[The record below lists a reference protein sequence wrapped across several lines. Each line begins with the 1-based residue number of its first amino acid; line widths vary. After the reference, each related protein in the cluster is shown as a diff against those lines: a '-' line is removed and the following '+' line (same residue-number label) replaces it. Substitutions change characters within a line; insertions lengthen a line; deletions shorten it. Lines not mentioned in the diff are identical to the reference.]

1 MGQSYR
7 IRTELGINKT
17 INIELDQ
24 DFEFLEIL
32 SLKIQQS
39 EIYTRNCANYG
50 VVVGRV
56 TANNGL
62 GLPNARVS
70 IFIPIDTIDESNP
83 LISSIYPYKSP
94 NDRNEDGYRYN
105 LLPYE
110 KSYSK
115 HAATGTLPGRLDV
128 LTGSTAIEIYDKYYK
143 YTTKTNDSGDYM
155 IMGAPLGGQTLFM
168 DVDLSD
174 IGEFSLTPQD
184 LIRMG
189 LATEAQVVGNQ
200 FNTSTDLNSLPQ
212 IINIQQTIDVAP
224 LWGDPAI
231 CQIAV
236 SRADFDLRDNANI
249 DIQPTAVFM
258 GSMFSSPDN
267 MRVRP
272 GCRPKDNLGNL
283 CDLTTGPGQILA
295 LRQTINIDSDGLPI
309 LEVYQLEQAGN
320 VIDGDGAWVTELPM
334 NLDYYITNEFG
345 EKVLSYDPTI
355 GIPTKSK
362 YRFKIKWQQANV
374 PSEQTRRPYY
384 LVPNIKE
391 YPEIRKHSSYYFGLN
406 WTGYTEGFGRNDGS
420 YDNRINEIVN
430 CEDTFYEFN
439 FNRVYTVASL
449 IDEYKKGG
457 KGRFI
462 GIKEIDDDSCAS
474 TNNKFP
480 VNEGFRN
487 FDFLFFL
494 FSIIILIFQ
503 AIGPFLILAGHLL
516 LFLFA
521 LVKAALCL
529 ICSVPFLGFICRD
542 LNIDCNKF
550 STTMRLPM
558 ITYPDCQACECETTI
573 TDQAQRQY
581 NVSGT
586 GFLSY
591 TSSRES
597 YINYF
602 LSYFSGTSSD
612 EQTLN
617 SNAFCDAI
625 GGSSVIYPPNIG
637 NNIYKVP
644 QSQPYVI
651 PNQNYS
657 KFAVSGTLPLG
668 ERINIF
674 NGRYNYFTGL
684 NKIKVS
690 VEPNLNI
697 GKFQYDNTL
706 TVLSNDGFTSGDLV
720 TFVSPATSSDVNWAY
735 SGFTLGGISGNT
747 KGYVSGTTTVNVV
760 YADTQITEKIVQYTL
775 PTGSTITNYEFASDR
790 EYFQVVTAI
799 TVSDAVTLWK
809 KSKVNVNNQNSFPGI
824 LSNKTVINWFGQTA
838 GPGSDWSDGGVTFD
852 FSLFDAYQDFGDQY
866 IVIFQR
872 GVDPY
877 SPLYETEYDLSKI
890 FGKIAFGDV
899 LKDKNF
905 IVKTKTRLNIP
916 IQKLPINNK
925 IAVQHFTGQTDMFYS
940 SYFFE
945 PGIVGNTTPGYTYS
959 GYSSTSTGYYG
970 SKDSINTYSRDAPNF
985 PSTVTYPF
993 ISGTNIKGV
1002 FTSEANALY
1011 SIDIKPGK
1019 YNNGEELSGLG
1030 NMIIKLYGN
1039 TVGGAYG
1046 YTVIPS
1052 NYSTPVELP
1061 NYGGKSRPT
1070 LMSNRNLNV
1079 MRTDRLPSSD
1089 SLDGFSFGY
1098 GCALLQQN
1106 LNFAIYG
1113 IDAKFETFNG
1123 PRYST
1128 GASIVT
1134 AEIEGLPNSVTVADT
1149 FTCENMVGLS
1159 CYQGFG
1165 SDFKVNQNCAT
1176 SDQVVQGCYLFF
1188 ENIFFGLRDDI
1199 TLFSEWAYRFR
1210 FFYGLC
1216 RGVLSQSFTNNW
1228 INGSLFAFPIQVNTK
1243 YDKNNK
1249 PKPPEY
1255 CENLVYFDS
1264 TTNNFYYRSSPW
1276 NNTEFV
1282 GINGG
1287 TGTGGV
1293 NVRNLLFPTTIMNLG
1308 MKDYFYSEIT
1318 FDPSTKGYVIPSI
1331 NPTSYN
1337 DTSDLINLFV
1347 ISRITDENF
1356 LQRII
1361 SSGDNSLN
1369 QLFSRNEG
1377 DPSKRRIDGDLA
1389 QLLSI
1394 NSEVG
1399 VIGFSQ
1405 EFYSENSKSVQ
1416 ILGTPN
1422 NPLIAVWFSSTTE
1435 DLQIKDY
1442 ITPGRINFRTA
1453 DNSNNYPFTYGIKS
1467 QIVPFYQWELT
1478 GGTNNIFGSEKNNW
1492 ATKEDDIVQGK
1503 AYQSQDRINDVAPT
1517 YFYSSNIDLNTVSG
1531 ETSARGYIFSLSGLT
1546 GNYSSELNGSNS
1558 KFTVGAPFQFY
1569 FGVTKGQTA
1578 LDKFKTKYSIS
1589 E

>member
-1 MGQSYR
+1 
-7 IRTELGINKT
+7 
-17 INIELDQ
+17 
-24 DFEFLEIL
+24 
-32 SLKIQQS
+32 
-39 EIYTRNCANYG
+39 
-50 VVVGRV
+50 
-56 TANNGL
+56 
-62 GLPNARVS
+62 
-70 IFIPIDTIDESNP
+70 
-83 LISSIYPYKSP
+83 
-94 NDRNEDGYRYN
+94 
-105 LLPYE
+105 
-110 KSYSK
+110 
-115 HAATGTLPGRLDV
+115 
-128 LTGSTAIEIYDKYYK
+128 
-143 YTTKTNDSGDYM
+143 
-155 IMGAPLGGQTLFM
+155 
-168 DVDLSD
+168 
-174 IGEFSLTPQD
+174 
-184 LIRMG
+184 
-189 LATEAQVVGNQ
+189 
-200 FNTSTDLNSLPQ
+200 
-212 IINIQQTIDVAP
+212 
-224 LWGDPAI
+224 
-231 CQIAV
+231 
-236 SRADFDLRDNANI
+236 
-249 DIQPTAVFM
+249 
-258 GSMFSSPDN
+258 
-267 MRVRP
+267 
-272 GCRPKDNLGNL
+272 
-283 CDLTTGPGQILA
+283 
-295 LRQTINIDSDGLPI
+295 
-309 LEVYQLEQAGN
+309 
-320 VIDGDGAWVTELPM
+320 
-334 NLDYYITNEFG
+334 
-345 EKVLSYDPTI
+345 
-355 GIPTKSK
+355 
-362 YRFKIKWQQANV
+362 
-374 PSEQTRRPYY
+374 
-384 LVPNIKE
+384 
-391 YPEIRKHSSYYFGLN
+391 
-406 WTGYTEGFGRNDGS
+406 
-420 YDNRINEIVN
+420 
-430 CEDTFYEFN
+430 
-439 FNRVYTVASL
+439 
-449 IDEYKKGG
+449 
-457 KGRFI
+457 
-462 GIKEIDDDSCAS
+462 
-474 TNNKFP
+474 
-480 VNEGFRN
+480 
-487 FDFLFFL
+487 
-494 FSIIILIFQ
+494 
-503 AIGPFLILAGHLL
+503 
-516 LFLFA
+516 
-521 LVKAALCL
+521 
-529 ICSVPFLGFICRD
+529 
-542 LNIDCNKF
+542 
-550 STTMRLPM
+550 MRLPM

-602 LSYFSGTSSD
+602 LSYFSGTSAD

-617 SNAFCDAI
+617 SYAFCDAT
-625 GGSSVIYPPNIG
+625 GGFSVIYPPKSG
-637 NNIYKVP
+637 SSIYKVP
-644 QSQPYVI
+644 QSQPYII
-651 PNQNYS
+651 PNQPYS
-657 KFAVSGTLPLG
+657 KFAVSSTLPLG

-697 GKFQYDNTL
+697 GKFHYDNTL
-706 TVLSNDGFTSGDLV
+706 TVLSNDGFNSGDLV
-720 TFVSPATSSDVNWAY
+720 TFVNPSTSSDVNWAY
-735 SGFTLGGISGNT
+735 SGFTLDGISGNT

-824 LSNKTVINWFGQTA
+824 LSSKTVINWFGETSGA
-838 GPGSDWSDGGVTFD
+838 GSNWSDGGITFD

-916 IQKLPINNK
+916 IQKLPVNNK
-925 IAVQHFTGQTDMFYS
+925 IAVQHLTGQTDIFYS

-945 PGIVGNTTPGYTYS
+945 PGISGNTTPGYTYS
-959 GYSSTSTGYYG
+959 GYSSTSIGYYG
-970 SKDSINTYSRDAPNF
+970 ITDSTNIRPRGTSNQNF
-985 PSTVTYPF
+985 ETKQF
-993 ISGTNIKGV
+993 AGGNIKGV
-1002 FTSEANALY
+1002 FIKIPPSNKLY
-1011 SIDIKPGK
+1011 STNILPGK
-1019 YNNGEELSGLG
+1019 YNDGEELSGLG
-1030 NMIIKLYGN
+1030 NMWIFNYDNTFGN
-1039 TVGGAYG
+1039 NLLFNFL
-1046 YTVIPS
+1046 VIDS
-1052 NYSTPVELP
+1052 NYNTFVGWP
-1061 NYGGKSRPT
+1061 NYGGPNAPMLIGNGT
-1070 LMSNRNLNV
+1070 LNV

-1089 SLDGFSFGY
+1089 ELDGYSWED

-1113 IDAKFETFNG
+1113 IDAQFETFNG

-1149 FTCENMVGLS
+1149 FTCENMVGLG
-1159 CYQGFG
+1159 CYEGFG
-1165 SDFKVNQNCAT
+1165 SDFKVNTNCAT
-1176 SDQVVQGCYLFF
+1176 SDQVVQGCYIFF
-1188 ENIFFGLRDDI
+1188 ENIFFGLFDDI

-1228 INGSLFAFPIQVNTK
+1228 INGSLFAFPIQVNTE

-1287 TGTGGV
+1287 AGTGGV
-1293 NVRNLLFPTTIMNLG
+1293 NDRNLLFPTTIMNLG

-1318 FDPSTKGYVIPSI
+1318 FDPSTKGYVIPNI

-1337 DTSDLINLFV
+1337 DTSDLVNLFV

-1361 SSGDNSLN
+1361 SFGDNSLN

-1405 EFYSENSKSVQ
+1405 EFYNENSQSVK

-1442 ITPGRINFRTA
+1442 MTPGRINFRTA
-1453 DNSNNYPFTYGIKS
+1453 DNLNNYPFTYGIKS

-1492 ATKEDDIVQGK
+1492 ATKEGDIVQGK
-1503 AYQSQDRINDVAPT
+1503 AYQSQDRINPVAPT
-1517 YFYSSNIDLNTVSG
+1517 YFYSSNINLNTVSG
-1531 ETSARGYIFSLSGLT
+1531 ETSARGYIFSLSGT
-1546 GNYSSELNGSNS
+1546 SGNYSSQLNGSNS

>member
-1 MGQSYR
+1 
-7 IRTELGINKT
+7 
-17 INIELDQ
+17 
-24 DFEFLEIL
+24 
-32 SLKIQQS
+32 
-39 EIYTRNCANYG
+39 
-50 VVVGRV
+50 
-56 TANNGL
+56 
-62 GLPNARVS
+62 
-70 IFIPIDTIDESNP
+70 
-83 LISSIYPYKSP
+83 
-94 NDRNEDGYRYN
+94 
-105 LLPYE
+105 
-110 KSYSK
+110 
-115 HAATGTLPGRLDV
+115 
-128 LTGSTAIEIYDKYYK
+128 
-143 YTTKTNDSGDYM
+143 
-155 IMGAPLGGQTLFM
+155 
-168 DVDLSD
+168 
-174 IGEFSLTPQD
+174 
-184 LIRMG
+184 
-189 LATEAQVVGNQ
+189 
-200 FNTSTDLNSLPQ
+200 
-212 IINIQQTIDVAP
+212 
-224 LWGDPAI
+224 
-231 CQIAV
+231 
-236 SRADFDLRDNANI
+236 
-249 DIQPTAVFM
+249 
-258 GSMFSSPDN
+258 
-267 MRVRP
+267 
-272 GCRPKDNLGNL
+272 
-283 CDLTTGPGQILA
+283 
-295 LRQTINIDSDGLPI
+295 
-309 LEVYQLEQAGN
+309 
-320 VIDGDGAWVTELPM
+320 
-334 NLDYYITNEFG
+334 
-345 EKVLSYDPTI
+345 
-355 GIPTKSK
+355 
-362 YRFKIKWQQANV
+362 
-374 PSEQTRRPYY
+374 
-384 LVPNIKE
+384 
-391 YPEIRKHSSYYFGLN
+391 
-406 WTGYTEGFGRNDGS
+406 
-420 YDNRINEIVN
+420 
-430 CEDTFYEFN
+430 
-439 FNRVYTVASL
+439 
-449 IDEYKKGG
+449 
-457 KGRFI
+457 
-462 GIKEIDDDSCAS
+462 
-474 TNNKFP
+474 
-480 VNEGFRN
+480 
-487 FDFLFFL
+487 
-494 FSIIILIFQ
+494 
-503 AIGPFLILAGHLL
+503 
-516 LFLFA
+516 
-521 LVKAALCL
+521 
-529 ICSVPFLGFICRD
+529 
-542 LNIDCNKF
+542 
-550 STTMRLPM
+550 
-558 ITYPDCQACECETTI
+558 
-573 TDQAQRQY
+573 
-581 NVSGT
+581 
-586 GFLSY
+586 
-591 TSSRES
+591 
-597 YINYF
+597 
-602 LSYFSGTSSD
+602 
-612 EQTLN
+612 
-617 SNAFCDAI
+617 
-625 GGSSVIYPPNIG
+625 
-637 NNIYKVP
+637 
-644 QSQPYVI
+644 
-651 PNQNYS
+651 
-657 KFAVSGTLPLG
+657 
-668 ERINIF
+668 
-674 NGRYNYFTGL
+674 
-684 NKIKVS
+684 
-690 VEPNLNI
+690 
-697 GKFQYDNTL
+697 
-706 TVLSNDGFTSGDLV
+706 
-720 TFVSPATSSDVNWAY
+720 
-735 SGFTLGGISGNT
+735 
-747 KGYVSGTTTVNVV
+747 
-760 YADTQITEKIVQYTL
+760 
-775 PTGSTITNYEFASDR
+775 
-790 EYFQVVTAI
+790 
-799 TVSDAVTLWK
+799 
-809 KSKVNVNNQNSFPGI
+809 
-824 LSNKTVINWFGQTA
+824 
-838 GPGSDWSDGGVTFD
+838 
-852 FSLFDAYQDFGDQY
+852 
-866 IVIFQR
+866 
-872 GVDPY
+872 
-877 SPLYETEYDLSKI
+877 
-890 FGKIAFGDV
+890 
-899 LKDKNF
+899 
-905 IVKTKTRLNIP
+905 
-916 IQKLPINNK
+916 
-925 IAVQHFTGQTDMFYS
+925 
-940 SYFFE
+940 
-945 PGIVGNTTPGYTYS
+945 
-959 GYSSTSTGYYG
+959 
-970 SKDSINTYSRDAPNF
+970 
-985 PSTVTYPF
+985 
-993 ISGTNIKGV
+993 
-1002 FTSEANALY
+1002 
-1011 SIDIKPGK
+1011 
-1019 YNNGEELSGLG
+1019 
-1030 NMIIKLYGN
+1030 
-1039 TVGGAYG
+1039 
-1046 YTVIPS
+1046 
-1052 NYSTPVELP
+1052 
-1061 NYGGKSRPT
+1061 
-1070 LMSNRNLNV
+1070 
-1079 MRTDRLPSSD
+1079 
-1089 SLDGFSFGY
+1089 LDGFSFGY